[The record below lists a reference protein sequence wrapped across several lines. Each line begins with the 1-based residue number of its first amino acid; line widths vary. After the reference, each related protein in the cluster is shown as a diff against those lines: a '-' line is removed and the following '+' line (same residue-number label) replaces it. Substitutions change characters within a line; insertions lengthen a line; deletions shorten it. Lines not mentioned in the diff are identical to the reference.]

1 MSVNPEAIAKSNPD
15 IVDAVNEHLGNHAN
29 GADNDGTDSTDGK
42 NTQSSEDGKRE
53 KRESQADLLVKI
65 VEDSGTE
72 FFHTPT
78 DEQFI
83 RFAIGDHNETWP
95 IRSRATRR
103 WITNRFY
110 RTTKKAPNNEAMQSA
125 LNVLEARASCEGDE
139 QEVYLRAAWHDD
151 ALYYDLADADWRVVR
166 IDAQGWEV
174 ITDSPVK
181 FRRYSNTL
189 PQDEPVSGGSVAAI

>member
-1 MSVNPEAIAKSNPD
+1 MSISVESIAATNAD
-15 IVDAVNEHLGNHAN
+15 IVDAVDQAGFTSN
-29 GADNDGTDSTDGK
+29 GDGSDSTDSK
-42 NTQSSEDGKRE
+42 NSQSSDGEKKE

-65 VEDSGTE
+65 VEESGAE

-83 RFAIGDHNETWP
+83 SFVIGDHDETWS

-110 RTTKKAPNNEAMQSA
+110 RATKKAPNNEAMQSA
-125 LNVLEARASCEGDE
+125 LNVLEAKASCEGDE
-139 QEVYLRAAWHDD
+139 REVYLRAAWHDG

-189 PQDEPVSGGSVAAI
+189 PEQWSTDMAISKID

>member
-1 MSVNPEAIAKSNPD
+1 MSLNPEAIAKSNPD

-29 GADNDGTDSTDGK
+29 GADTDSTDGK
-42 NTQSSEDGKRE
+42 NTQSSENGKKE

-65 VEDSGTE
+65 VEDSGVE

-110 RTTKKAPNNEAMQSA
+110 GATKKAPNSEAMQSA
-125 LNVLEARASCEGDE
+125 LNVLEAKTSCEGDE
-139 QEVYLRAAWHDD
+139 QEVHLRSAWLKG
-151 ALYYDLADADWRVVR
+151 ALYYDLADNNWRAVR
-166 IDAQGWEV
+166 IDAQGWE
-174 ITDSPVK
+174 IS
-181 FRRYSNTL
+181 R
-189 PQDEPVSGGSVAAI
+189 Q

>member
-1 MSVNPEAIAKSNPD
+1 MTVNPEAIANSNPD
-15 IVDAVNEHLGNHAN
+15 IEDVVKEHLGN
-29 GADNDGTDSTDGK
+29 GADDGSSGGTGGK
-42 NTQSSEDGKRE
+42 NTQSSENEEKK
-53 KRESQADLLVKI
+53 KRESQADLLVKV
-65 VEDSGTE
+65 VEDSGAE

-83 RFAIGDHNETWP
+83 SFTIGNHDETWP

-125 LNVLEARASCEGDE
+125 LNVLEAKASCEGDE
-139 QEVYLRAAWHDD
+139 REVYLRAAWHDG

-189 PQDEPVSGGSVAAI
+189 PEQWSTDMAISKID